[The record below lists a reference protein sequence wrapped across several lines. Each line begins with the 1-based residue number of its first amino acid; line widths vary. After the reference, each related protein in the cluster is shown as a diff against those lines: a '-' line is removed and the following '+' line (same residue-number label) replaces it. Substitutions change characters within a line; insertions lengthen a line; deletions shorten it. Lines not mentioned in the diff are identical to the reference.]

1 MSDVDGRIRAFIVDS
16 LLLGDESR
24 APAASES
31 LLGSGIIDSTGVLE
45 LIEFIEEQFGIHV
58 EETETIPQ
66 NLDSVENLVA
76 YVGRKS
82 GK

>member
-1 MSDVDGRIRAFIVDS
+1 MSDVDGRVRAFIIDNF
-16 LLLGDESR
+16 LFGDESR

-31 LLGSGIIDSTGVLE
+31 LLETGILDSTGVLE
-45 LIEFIEEQFGIHV
+45 LIEFLEEQFDIRV

-76 YVGRKS
+76 FVERKS
-82 GK
+82 T